1 MVKEKVS
8 FMTFTVLDSK
18 LIYQGRAFSVRRDHV
33 ALPDGGSAWWDIV
46 DHVDS
51 IMVIPVDADGYI
63 WFVRQYRH
71 PATQEVLEMPAG
83 VLESGESPETCAH
96 REIREETGMAAGKL
110 QKIGEFFLA
119 AGYSSEY
126 MHVYLATDLR
136 PDPLQADADEFLSV
150 EKISIA
156 EAYRIAENNQVRDA
170 KTLAGLFLSRP
181 YLFPHL

>member
-1 MVKEKVS
+1 MVFK
-8 FMTFTVLDSK
+8 VLDSQ
-18 LIYQGRAFSVRRDHV
+18 LVYQGRAFNVRRDQV
-33 ALPDGGSAWWDIV
+33 ALPDGSSAWWDIV
-46 DHVDS
+46 EHVDS
-51 IMVIPVDADGYI
+51 IMVIPVDTDGYL

-71 PATQEVLEMPAG
+71 PAAQEVLEMPAG
-83 VLESGESPETCAH
+83 VLEHGESPEACAS
-96 REIREETGMAAGKL
+96 REIREEIGMTAGKL

-156 EAYRIAENNQVRDA
+156 EAYRMAENNRVRDA
-170 KTLAGLFLSRP
+170 KTLAGLFLSRT
-181 YLFPHL
+181 YLFSNLSKNTR

>member
-1 MVKEKVS
+1 MAFK
-8 FMTFTVLDSK
+8 VLDSK
-18 LIYQGRAFSVRRDHV
+18 LVYQGRAFNVRRDQV
-33 ALPDGGSAWWDIV
+33 VMPNGGSAWWDIV
-46 DHVDS
+46 EHVDS
-51 IMVIPVDADGYI
+51 IMVIPVDGEGRI

-83 VLESGESPETCAH
+83 VLESGESPETCAY
-96 REIREETGMAAGKL
+96 REIREEIGMTAGKL

-136 PDPLQADADEFLSV
+136 PDPLEADADEFLSI

-156 EAYRIAENNQVRDA
+156 ETYRMAENNQVRDA
-170 KTLAGLFLSRP
+170 KTLAGLTLARP
-181 YLFPHL
+181 YL

>member
-1 MVKEKVS
+1 MVFK
-8 FMTFTVLDSK
+8 VLDSQFV
-18 LIYQGRAFSVRRDHV
+18 YQGRAFNVRRDQV
-33 ALPDGGSAWWDIV
+33 ALPDGSSAWWDIV
-46 DHVDS
+46 EHVDS
-51 IMVIPVDADGYI
+51 IMVIPVDTDGYL

-71 PATQEVLEMPAG
+71 PAAQEVLEMPAG
-83 VLESGESPETCAH
+83 VLEHGESPEACAS
-96 REIREETGMAAGKL
+96 REIREEIGMTAGKL

-156 EAYRIAENNQVRDA
+156 EAYRMAENNRVRDA
-170 KTLAGLFLSRP
+170 KTLAGLFLSRT
-181 YLFPHL
+181 YLFSNLSKNTR